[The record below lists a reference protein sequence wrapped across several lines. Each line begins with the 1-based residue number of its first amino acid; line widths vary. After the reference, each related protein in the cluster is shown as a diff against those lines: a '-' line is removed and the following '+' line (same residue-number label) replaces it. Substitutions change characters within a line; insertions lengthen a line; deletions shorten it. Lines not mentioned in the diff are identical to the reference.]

1 MGKVQR
7 LDGSGRGVFVA
18 LRLRYSP
25 VPLVRVFVTSSPHH
39 PYNMVNE
46 RVMNSDG
53 VMYNMTHSPCKRDRR
68 REQMLG

>member
-46 RVMNSDG
+46 RVMNSDDAESKCSAERG
-53 VMYNMTHSPCKRDRR
+53 RN
-68 REQMLG
+68 GNGA